1 MKKIIFILAL
11 AIPLMAGI
19 IFTGYRSS
27 TQKQKAAQAKD
38 PYANRDLNAAP
49 KLANT
54 VAEKPINSEEWLTFK
69 SESERKIRNH
79 EIRIAELNLEIKN
92 QGEKSDALYRK
103 KIANLEQQNKFMK
116 AMLENFEKGPS
127 NWESFNRGFNRNM
140 DAIENA
146 LKDLTIDNKK

>member
-11 AIPLMAGI
+11 AIPLTAGI

-27 TQKQKAAQAKD
+27 TQKQKAAQSKD
-38 PYANRDLNAAP
+38 PYANRDFNAAM
-49 KLANT
+49 LANT
-54 VAEKPINSEEWLTFK
+54 VAEKQINSEEWMTFK

-127 NWESFNRGFNRNM
+127 NWESFNSGFNRDM

-146 LKDLTIDNKK
+146 LKDLTIDIKK

>member
-11 AIPLMAGI
+11 TVPLLAGI

-27 TQKQKAAQAKD
+27 TQKQKAAQTKV
-38 PYANRDLNAAP
+38 PYANRDLNQAP
-49 KLANT
+49 KIAN
-54 VAEKPINSEEWLTFK
+54 VAAEKPINAEEWMTFK
-69 SESERKIRNH
+69 SESERKIRKN
-79 EIRIAELNLEIKN
+79 EIRIAELNIEIKN
-92 QGEKSDALYRK
+92 QAEKSDALFRK

-127 NWESFNRGFNRNM
+127 NWESFNRGFNRDM

-146 LKDLTIDNKK
+146 LKDLTIDDKK

>member
-11 AIPLMAGI
+11 AIPLTAGI

-27 TQKQKAAQAKD
+27 TQKQKAAQYKD
-38 PYANRDLNAAP
+38 PYANRDFNAAM
-49 KLANT
+49 LANT
-54 VAEKPINSEEWLTFK
+54 VAEKQINSEEWMTFK

-127 NWESFNRGFNRNM
+127 NWESFNSGFNRDM

-146 LKDLTIDNKK
+146 LKDLTIDIKK

>member
-11 AIPLMAGI
+11 AIPLTAGI

-27 TQKQKAAQAKD
+27 TQKQKAAQSKD
-38 PYANRDLNAAP
+38 PYANRDFNAAM
-49 KLANT
+49 LENT
-54 VAEKPINSEEWLTFK
+54 VAEKQINSEEWMTFK

-103 KIANLEQQNKFMK
+103 KIANLEQQYKFMK

-127 NWESFNRGFNRNM
+127 NWESFNSGFNRDM

-146 LKDLTIDNKK
+146 LKDLTIDIKK

>member
-19 IFTGYRSS
+19 IFTGYRLS
-27 TQKQKAAQAKD
+27 TQKQKAAQTKV
-38 PYANRDLNAAP
+38 PYANRDLIPTP
-49 KLANT
+49 KVANT
-54 VAEKPINSEEWLTFK
+54 VAEKPINAEEWMTFK
-69 SESERKIRNH
+69 SESERKIRNL
-79 EIRIAELNLEIKN
+79 EIRIAELNIEIKN
-92 QGEKSDALYRK
+92 QGEKSDVLYRK

-127 NWESFNRGFNRNM
+127 NWESFNHGFNRDM

-146 LKDLTIDNKK
+146 LKDLTADNKK